1 MGKIGDS
8 GLTFSAVLL
17 AGGES
22 RRMGRD
28 KAAVVFRDEPLW
40 RRQLRVLRDLG
51 LEKVFVS
58 ARTESTWLPDD
69 TELLLDE
76 PPSRG
81 PLSGLTKALEQMETS
96 HLLVLAVDMPFVTRE
111 LLHHLSSLAAEG
123 CGVVPR
129 IGARAEPLAAIY
141 PKESALDFAAALA
154 GSDFSLQAL
163 VRRLEAAGQIRMV
176 HVLPQDEHLYLSLN
190 QPSDV
195 KERSPNSLPEFR

>member
-28 KAAVVFRDEPLW
+28 KARLVFRDEPLW
-40 RRQLRVLRDLG
+40 RRQIRVLRDLR

-58 ARTESTWLPDD
+58 ARTESFWWPDD

-81 PLSGLTKALEQMETS
+81 PLSGLKKAIEQMGTS

-111 LLHHLSSLAAEG
+111 QLHHLCSLATQG
-123 CGVVPR
+123 CGVVPM
-129 IGARAEPLAAIY
+129 IGARAEPLGAVY

-154 GSDFSLQAL
+154 SSDFSLQAL
-163 VRRLEAAGQIRMV
+163 VRKLEAVGQVRMV
-176 HVLPQDEHLYLSLN
+176 HVLPQDEHLYRSLN
-190 QPSDV
+190 SPSELDA
-195 KERSPNSLPEFR
+195 